1 MNKLLVI
8 MSILSLFYGVSSLSY
23 AEEVKGLEDMI
34 RDGDEFKVTPS
45 KLNLD
50 LNYFDDFSNYSN
62 SRRDRFVRLDPEN
75 ERKVFQMLENKNHF
89 AEIVTDY
96 AASAFFAET
105 IRKEIETDQNVS
117 HLEAGFYIG
126 TAAGMAC
133 ETGVIPIF
141 QFRNKKMS
149 RVICAIGAATL
160 AGIGKEVYDSF
171 YPESHTVDVNDA
183 IATSLGGIAH
193 IQIIRLKW

>member
-75 ERKVFQMLENKNHF
+75 ERKVFQMLENIQAQILF
-89 AEIVTDY
+89 L
-96 AASAFFAET
+96 ASH
-105 IRKEIETDQNVS
+105 NVM
-117 HLEAGFYIG
+117 LDTY
-126 TAAGMAC
+126 
-133 ETGVIPIF
+133 
-141 QFRNKKMS
+141 
-149 RVICAIGAATL
+149 
-160 AGIGKEVYDSF
+160 
-171 YPESHTVDVNDA
+171 
-183 IATSLGGIAH
+183 
-193 IQIIRLKW
+193 LKAPKV